1 MTRSI
6 EISHKTIIFT
16 VLFLGLIWLVIQIL
30 PILTGLFVAILLM
43 TALNPLVNTLVRF
56 RIPRLAAILLVYLV
70 FIGLLVSGL
79 TSIVPPLVEQ
89 TGNLAERLPVIFD
102 DAGAWLESV
111 GISGVSGELVATQ
124 FSQVGSLPA
133 NIVRFAL
140 SLFSNIIAVFSVL
153 VITFYLLFERK
164 NLDKY
169 LGLLFGQ
176 DGMPDAKK
184 FVLRVE
190 RTLGGWVRG
199 ELTLM
204 FIIGVMDYVGLLLLG
219 IPYALPLAILA
230 GILEI
235 VPVIGPVVSA
245 VPAVLLALT
254 ISPFMA
260 VATAALYFLVQQLE
274 NNLVVPKV
282 MEKATGVNPLI
293 TILVIAVGVRLAG
306 VAGALLAVPVFLV
319 LQVIAVE
326 VFALKALQ
334 KL

>member
-1 MTRSI
+1 MQKI
-6 EISHKTIIFT
+6 EISHRTIVFT
-16 VLFLGLIWLVIQIL
+16 ILFLGLIWLVIQIL
-30 PILTGLFVAILLM
+30 PIITGLFIAILLM
-43 TALNPLVNTLVRF
+43 TALNPVVNTLVRF
-56 RIPRLAAILLVYLV
+56 RIPRLAAILFVYLV
-70 FIGLLVSGL
+70 FVGLLVGGL

-89 TGNLAERLPVIFD
+89 TGKLAERLPVVFD
-102 DAGAWLESV
+102 DAGAWLEGV
-111 GISGVSGELVATQ
+111 GIKGVNGELVANQ
-124 FSQVGSLPA
+124 LAQVGSLPA

-140 SLFSNIIAVFSVL
+140 SLFSNMIAVFSVL
-153 VITFYLLFERK
+153 VITFYLLFERR

-176 DGMPDAKK
+176 NKIHEAKR
-184 FVLRVE
+184 FVLRIE
-190 RTLGGWVRG
+190 STLGGWVRG

-204 FIIGVMDYVGLLLLG
+204 FIIGLMDYIGLLLLG

-230 GILEI
+230 GLLEI

-254 ISPFMA
+254 MSPFMA
-260 VATAALYFLVQQLE
+260 LATVALYFLVQQLE

-293 TILVIAVGVRLAG
+293 TILVIAIGARLAG

-319 LQVIAVE
+319 LQVVAIE
-326 VFALKALQ
+326 IFALKALQ